1 MYCKTCNDL
10 ICVRCSQVEPHR
22 SHTITDI
29 SEGLCREMRE
39 ELRLLEERATHHRYI
54 MEEAL
59 ERVVRQINQVTG
71 SAKQAYAAI
80 NDTFDAIV
88 AQVQRRREEVLPE
101 WDQNVNEKTTALTSQ
116 RDELGETKTQLG
128 GLTAN
133 VRKLVEKGTVEDHY
147 TLKAAARQRA
157 CQLVQ
162 HSRTLKRYPVRDD
175 TIAFIPRGYLRVLNH
190 IRQVGRI
197 QHSKFELAAGLG
209 DLLDSLTY

>member
-39 ELRLLEERATHHRYI
+39 ELRLLEKHVTHHRYL

-59 ERVVRQINQVTG
+59 ERVVRQIDQVTG

-80 NDTFDAIV
+80 NAIM
-88 AQVQRRREEVLPE
+88 AQVQRRREEGLQE
-101 WDQNVNEKTTALTSQ
+101 WDQNINEKTTALTSQ

-175 TIAFIPRGYLRVLNH
+175 TIAFIPRGHLRVLNH
-190 IRQVGRI
+190 IRLVGRI
-197 QHSKFELAAGLG
+197 QHSKFEFAAGLG